1 MFSMSNHLKTVA
13 TLAVPAVML
22 FGLQL
27 GARALSFPVP
37 RVVEAPVAL
46 PGGTI
51 LPLQL
56 QKTISLKD
64 AQKGQPIEAK
74 IMQEI
79 PFSKDEGI
87 PVRSVVRGSIISVEK
102 DADGPGQKLTLK
114 FDFLEAK
121 KETLP
126 VSAYLRAIAS
136 MRAVQKAQTPLTGA
150 DTGTPTGWAMTI
162 LIGGDRRFG
171 DGGDVRDRAKEKVGK
186 GVRGGGVLLQVRA
199 NPALGC
205 EGATNMEDLPQ
216 ALWVFSSNACG
227 VYDLEGVKI
236 AHTGKGAPVGEI
248 TLHFEKDDMKLLA
261 GTAFLLRV
269 ASTQPPSKP

>member
-1 MFSMSNHLKTVA
+1 MFSLPNHIRAAAILV
-13 TLAVPAVML
+13 LPAVLVLCLRM
-22 FGLQL
+22 
-27 GARALSFPVP
+27 GAEALSLE
-37 RVVEAPVAL
+37 VVEAPAAL
-46 PGGTI
+46 PPGTI

-64 AQKGQPIEAK
+64 AQKGLPIEAK

-79 PFSKDEGI
+79 PFSKGEGI
-87 PVRSVVRGSIISVEK
+87 PVRSVVRGSVVSIEK
-102 DADGPGQKLTLK
+102 DQEGPGQKLTLK
-114 FDFLEAK
+114 FEFLEAK

-136 MRAVQKAQTPLTGA
+136 MRAVEQAQTSNTGS
-150 DTGTPTGWAMTI
+150 DSGTPAGWTTTI

-186 GVRGGGVLLQVRA
+186 GVRGGGVLLHVRA

-216 ALWVFSSNACG
+216 AFWVFSSNACG
-227 VYDLEGVKI
+227 VYDLEGMKI

-248 TLHFEKDDMKLLA
+248 TLHFEKDDMKIFA

-269 ASTQPPSKP
+269 AATPPQPSKP